1 MREGNKEGGW
11 YRDAKNNVIHYMN
24 IKSQAPFFKIY
35 IQQQRGEKRKESP
48 NKAS

>member
-1 MREGNKEGGW
+1 MREGR
-11 YRDAKNNVIHYMN
+11 YRNGKTNEIYYMN
-24 IKSQAPFFKIY
+24 IKSQAHIH